1 MAVFFIFKQIT
12 IMRYLLLLLLICCY
26 NLCCQG
32 QSLAWER
39 LLKYPYAPSTFNQ
52 FTDVQPLRDGSFVVV
67 GFHNDIVGNNP
78 VMNLIGY
85 NAQGDTIWTEPGS
98 APAVSLGT
106 SVKQLPDSNLVHV
119 SAAPHANN
127 QYLSD
132 ILLRKVNLQGQ
143 VLWQKQY
150 DAFHQMDYSNDVQ
163 VLPDGDLLITATV
176 DSFIPQLVN
185 PMSMFY
191 LLRTDSLGNKRWGRY
206 YGGFTMNRPSKT
218 LVTSRGTFVMAGS
231 FLSYPQYG
239 TYRPLLIEVDQ
250 NGDSLQGKVLV
261 LKDTLYQEY
270 IFNVWHNLI
279 ETADSNY
286 VFSSWIDSLS
296 QVTQTHRQIGA
307 MVKVDRQ
314 FNLLWK
320 TYLRSPLQR
329 QLAVKQVRELKDGTL
344 LVLANETY
352 PYRNSFL
359 LFHISQQGQLLSR
372 RRVMI
377 SQCTQLELMDWDFLS
392 DSSIVAVGR
401 CGPYDNAWAARID
414 SIDQYLLS
422 SPELHATAPGPMLG
436 QNYPNPFT
444 GETTV
449 DYSLTASAPNA
460 ELVVFD
466 LVTGR
471 VLLQKQVEGSGS
483 ATLNCAHLARGIYGY
498 GLRLNGQLLQVRKM
512 SLQQ

>member
-1 MAVFFIFKQIT
+1 M
-12 IMRYLLLLLLICCY
+12 YL
-26 NLCCQG
+26 NV
-32 QSLAWER
+32 ER
-39 LLKYPYAPSTFNQ
+39 LTNGNLAVAAYHQDAM
-52 FTDVQPLRDGSFVVV
+52 G
-67 GFHNDIVGNNP
+67 NDPRMYLVT
-78 VMNLIGY
+78 Y
-85 NAQGDTIWTEPGS
+85 NALGDTVWSEPGKM
-98 APAVSLGT
+98 PAYGGGA
-106 SVKQLPDSNLVHV
+106 SVKQTADGNLIHV
-119 SAAPHANN
+119 SAGPHANN
-127 QYLSD
+127 QWLSD

-143 VLWQKQY
+143 VLWEKQY
-150 DAFHQMDYSNDVQ
+150 DAFHQFDYSNDVQ
-163 VLPDGDLLITATV
+163 VLPDGDLLVTATV
-176 DSFIPQLVN
+176 DTFIPQLVN
-185 PMSMFY
+185 PMSYFY
-191 LLRTDSLGNKRWGRY
+191 LMRTDSLGNKRWGRH
-206 YGGFTMNRPSKT
+206 YGGLTFNRPSKT

-231 FLSYPQYG
+231 FLSYPQYR
-239 TYRPLLIEVDQ
+239 TWRPLLIEVDQ

-270 IFNVWHNLI
+270 IFNVWHNII
-279 ETADSNY
+279 ETSDSNY
-286 VFSSWIDSLS
+286 VFSGWIDSLS
-296 QVTQTHRQIGA
+296 SVTHQYYEIGTV
-307 MVKVDRQ
+307 VKLDQQ

-329 QLAVKQVRELKDGTL
+329 QLAVKQVRELRDGTL
-344 LVLANETY
+344 LLLANETY

-359 LFHISQQGQLLSR
+359 LFHMSQQGQLLSR

-377 SQCTQLELMDWDFLS
+377 SQCTQLQLMDWDFLS

-422 SPELHATAPGPMLG
+422 RPEPLAVAGPLLG

-449 DYSLTASAPNA
+449 DYSLPASASQA

-483 ATLNCAHLARGIYGY
+483 ATLNCANLPRGIYGY
-498 GLRLNGQLLQVRKM
+498 GLRQNGQLLQVRKM
-512 SLQQ
+512 SLHK